1 MSGTARKLSRKKT
14 PAKKRAVAA
23 RQPKANAAK
32 SNAARFFVSNA
43 KASRSKVV
51 PFNPAK
57 VKAVLFDAD
66 NTLYPTFEIAKE
78 CDSEALKL
86 FEDEGADHKQVVL
99 AFYQVIEKLK
109 KQDDDIRK
117 RSRAHSYSILAKK
130 FGIKP
135 QVAEAAANEFR
146 ELVLSKIMPYP
157 AARRFIEKLQKK
169 YSVRLA
175 VVTCEEREWALEKL
189 EAAGLM
195 DFFDAIV
202 TASETKKLKPHSSYY
217 TLACK
222 QLKLK
227 PQDCAMVGDSE
238 KHDLEP
244 ARKAGMH
251 AFLADYEKLEGAF
264 P

>member
-1 MSGTARKLSRKKT
+1 MSRTARKLSRKKT
-14 PAKKRAVAA
+14 TAKKTVAV
-23 RQPKANAAK
+23 KKNT
-32 SNAARFFVSNA
+32 V
-43 KASRSKVV
+43 KVI
-51 PFNPAK
+51 PFNPSK

-66 NTLYPTFEIAKE
+66 NTLFPTSEIAKE
-78 CDSEALKL
+78 SDADALRL
-86 FEDEGADHKQVVL
+86 FEEEGADHKQVVV
-99 AFYQVIEKLK
+99 AFYQLIEKLR

-117 RSRAHSYSILAKK
+117 RSRVHSYALLAKK

-135 QVAEAAANEFR
+135 QVAEAAATKFR
-146 ELVLSKIMPYP
+146 ELVLSKIAPYP

-195 DFFDAIV
+195 DFFEAIV
-202 TASETKKLKPHSSYY
+202 TTSETKKMKPHSSYY

-227 PQDCAMVGDSE
+227 PSDCVMIGDSE
-238 KHDLEP
+238 SHDLEP
-244 ARKAGMH
+244 ARKLGMH
-251 AFLADYEKLEGAF
+251 AFLADYGKLEELF